1 MKRTLVLL
9 LIICVPIISIY
20 ADDSIP
26 SNNDSPFSIS
36 LELTTKYMWRAIEY
50 GDAPTS
56 LAIINYEHKG
66 FSAYAE
72 GVYAF
77 NGSHSE
83 VDLGVAYN

>member
-1 MKRTLVLL
+1 MMVLPFTG
-9 LIICVPIISIY
+9 IQ
-20 ADDSIP
+20 ANDSIP
-26 SNNDSPFSIS
+26 NPKDSPLSIS

-56 LAIINYEHKG
+56 FAIINYEHKG

-77 NGSHSE
+77 NA
-83 VDLGVAYN
+83 LTQRLT